1 MAIVLSNPRYSPE
14 QVSSGDKIKVFIDV
28 ATDGGS
34 SLVRLRYSSVESDMT
49 INGGTAV
56 PEERRAS
63 TPPKKTSAKTMTV
76 EGPTGD
82 PHNCSSSARVDV
94 DGNAIGNPTSEAFGR
109 DRLRG

>member
-1 MAIVLSNPRYSPE
+1 MSIVLSNPRYSPE

-49 INGGTAV
+49 INGGTSLPGGTKSV
-56 PEERRAS
+56 NTTE
-63 TPPKKTSAKTMTV
+63 KTSAKTMTV

-82 PHNCSSSARVDV
+82 PHKLLIIGQEVDV
-94 DGNAIGNPTSEAFGR
+94 DGNAIGNPTERSVR
-109 DRLRG
+109 VVIV